1 MSVASTNAT
10 TKSVAL
16 SKDSN
21 ETEQE
26 QDNDDEIFKKSLWM
40 WEKLDFDQTNN
51 LIWLVVLRIFQA
63 VTTTYNLQ
71 HPD

>member
-21 ETEQE
+21 ETEQKP
-26 QDNDDEIFKKSLWM
+26 DNDDEIFKKSLWM
-40 WEKLDFDQTNN
+40 WEKLDFD
-51 LIWLVVLRIFQA
+51 
-63 VTTTYNLQ
+63 
-71 HPD
+71 